1 MTLSSAPKPPP
12 IDTSLSSL
20 RPDPVI
26 RQPACPQRQSSY
38 LSAKSTPNPHPTHPP
53 PRTSTPCASFF
64 HSRQRHQFVR
74 SVSSFSLYS
83 HFAGEDFDS
92 HQSRPS
98 AVAEKRRSF
107 IAEGSSA
114 FSKPQDRIID
124 LGDTKDTKEDVPK
137 ASVTK
142 AMFMFL
148 KAFVGSGVLFLP
160 KAFANGG
167 LGLSIVLMV
176 VIAVISLVGLL
187 RLVEAQNIV
196 GGSYGDM
203 GGVLYGER
211 VRYMVL
217 FFIAVSQLGF
227 VCSYLVFISGNLV
240 NVVDVLSS
248 CAAHLDQKYYIWIP
262 LILVLPLALVRHIA
276 RLSFT
281 AIIADVFILFGLV
294 SVLYFASMELGVNG
308 VGPNVKMVNPSSF
321 ALMIGTATFSFE
333 GVGLVIPIVESMQ
346 KPERFPFVVTV
357 GTMIVC
363 VVYVLIGSIS
373 YLAYGDHIQAAVI
386 YNFPPSNPLT
396 ITAQT
401 FYSIAIILTTPLTLF
416 PATKILENG
425 LFWNRQSG
433 SRDIRVKWLKNAFRL
448 GLASLCAL
456 AAYSI
461 GPANLDLFVS
471 FVGSVFCVPLC
482 FIFPGMFHYKISKGL
497 QARLVDLGLI
507 VWGAVILVYTLYV
520 TIDSFIYPLAGS
532 AGIVP
537 FCL

>member
-1 MTLSSAPKPPP
+1 MSPKA
-12 IDTSLSSL
+12 I
-20 RPDPVI
+20 
-26 RQPACPQRQSSY
+26 
-38 LSAKSTPNPHPTHPP
+38 N
-53 PRTSTPCASFF
+53 
-64 HSRQRHQFVR
+64 
-74 SVSSFSLYS
+74 
-83 HFAGEDFDS
+83 HFAGEDFDT
-92 HQSRPS
+92 HQTTRPS
-98 AVAEKRRSF
+98 IVAEKRRSF

-114 FSKPQDRIID
+114 FSRHQERIVD
-124 LGDTKDTKEDVPK
+124 LRSPKEKRETEEDEEEEDDDDDVPK

-142 AMFMFL
+142 AMF
-148 KAFVGSGVLFLP
+148 
-160 KAFANGG
+160 ANGG
-167 LGLSIVLMV
+167 LALSIVLML

-187 RLVEAQNIV
+187 RLVDAQNIV

-203 GGVLYGER
+203 GGILYGER
-211 VRYMVL
+211 VRYTVL

-240 NVVDVLSS
+240 NVVDVLSN

-294 SVLYFASMELGVNG
+294 SVLYFASVELTDGG
-308 VGPNVKMVNPSSF
+308 IGPNVKMVNPSSF

-346 KPERFPFVVTV
+346 KPERFPFVVTL

-373 YLAYGDHIQAAVI
+373 
-386 YNFPPSNPLT
+386 
-396 ITAQT
+396 
-401 FYSIAIILTTPLTLF
+401 TPLTLF

-433 SRDIRVKWLKNAFRL
+433 NQDRRVKWLKNAFRL
-448 GLASLCAL
+448 GLASFCAL

-482 FIFPGMFHYKISKGL
+482 FIFPGMFHYKISTNLQDKVIDIGL
-497 QARLVDLGLI
+497 M
-507 VWGAVILVYTLYV
+507 VWGSIILVYTLYV
-520 TIDSFIYPLAGS
+520 TIDSFLYPLAGS

-537 FCL
+537 FCHL

>member
-12 IDTSLSSL
+12 IDTSVSSL

-26 RQPACPQRQSSY
+26 RQPTCPQRQSSY
-38 LSAKSTPNPHPTHPP
+38 LSAKSTPNLTHPP
-53 PRTSTPCASFF
+53 YPPPPPPHSSHPPRTATPHASFF

-83 HFAGEDFDS
+83 HFAGEDFDT
-92 HQSRPS
+92 HQTTRPS
-98 AVAEKRRSF
+98 IVAEKRRSF

-114 FSKPQDRIID
+114 FSRHQERIVD
-124 LGDTKDTKEDVPK
+124 LRSPKEKRETEEDEEEEDDDDDVPK

-167 LGLSIVLMV
+167 LALSIVLML

-187 RLVEAQNIV
+187 RLVDAQNIV

-203 GGVLYGER
+203 GGILYGER
-211 VRYMVL
+211 VRYTVL

-240 NVVDVLSS
+240 NVVDVLSN

-294 SVLYFASMELGVNG
+294 SVLYFASVELTDGG
-308 VGPNVKMVNPSSF
+308 IGPNVKMVNPSSF
-321 ALMIGTATFSFE
+321 ALMIGT

-346 KPERFPFVVTV
+346 KPERFPFVVTL

-401 FYSIAIILTTPLTLF
+401 FYSIAIILTQNP
-416 PATKILENG
+416 
-425 LFWNRQSG
+425 
-433 SRDIRVKWLKNAFRL
+433 
-448 GLASLCAL
+448 
-456 AAYSI
+456 
-461 GPANLDLFVS
+461 
-471 FVGSVFCVPLC
+471 
-482 FIFPGMFHYKISKGL
+482 
-497 QARLVDLGLI
+497 
-507 VWGAVILVYTLYV
+507 
-520 TIDSFIYPLAGS
+520 IDSVSSHKDP
-532 AGIVP
+532 
-537 FCL
+537 